1 MITVVA
7 LAVVVPGLLAVTF
20 LGLRRIQS
28 TPLFSSLA
36 HARGG
41 DQRGIALQTIIIMV
55 VLLAIAGAVAAVLLT
70 SAGTET
76 DRLEGETDRWSCI
89 TSPTGCDIADGV
101 WNSVAG
107 TCNPPG
113 TAIHNSSD
121 SHAPELCTSTTG
133 ATRLIGTQPLVGQTA
148 TATASS
154 TIRATRRRRLARS
167 RSSVHL
173 FPPPR
178 RMTKTNGVRCSGI
191 GGRSSRRARGCGGER
206 RP

>member
-70 SAGTET
+70 RAGTET
-76 DRLEGETDRWSCI
+76 DRLEDETDRWTDI
-89 TSPTGCDIADGV
+89 TNETGCEIA
-101 WNSVAG
+101 
-107 TCNPPG
+107 
-113 TAIHNSSD
+113 
-121 SHAPELCTSTTG
+121 
-133 ATRLIGTQPLVGQTA
+133 
-148 TATASS
+148 
-154 TIRATRRRRLARS
+154 
-167 RSSVHL
+167 
-173 FPPPR
+173 
-178 RMTKTNGVRCSGI
+178 
-191 GGRSSRRARGCGGER
+191 GGRWNLDGNAATNDCSA
-206 RP
+206 PA